1 MTANATLPTLQTDRY
16 ASICKLPPLILHPFA
31 DASGPNKLIE
41 SSRASLKI
49 QGLLPTGSS
58 THNDLEGAMLDGR
71 YSELR
76 MLFYVGKDINRWVEQ
91 CLDCLRRQD
100 TGLATGIRPQSLLT
114 LLIQNTPD
122 HVRVKLQKWGVSDYR
137 ALFSRGIGLNLIFAD
152 APERSA
158 ISLEFIRNYYRYS
171 DQLFA
176 SYQSEASHTPMAP
189 AQFHF
194 DLYSSGE
201 YSRMLE
207 RLWEKV

>member
-1 MTANATLPTLQTDRY
+1 MNAHASLPTIETLIH
-16 ASICKLPPLILHPFA
+16 ASVCKLPPLILHPFA

-49 QGLLPTGSS
+49 HGLLPTGSA
-58 THNDLEGAMLDGR
+58 THTDLEGAMLEGR

-91 CLDCLRRQD
+91 CLDCLRRRD
-100 TGLATGIRPQSLLT
+100 AGSSPDIRPQSLLT

-122 HVRVKLQKWGVSDYR
+122 HVRAKLQKWGVSDYR
-137 ALFSRGIGLNLIFAD
+137 ALFSRGIGLNLIFAE

-176 SYQSEASHTPMAP
+176 SYQSESSHTQLEP
-189 AQFHF
+189 ARFHF
-194 DLYSSGE
+194 DLFSSGE